1 MEFRGAFRRQVHV
14 DLRNIRLSGKLLQ
27 RTSVTISS
35 LPSELL
41 TPLILAFTVKRD
53 IAFKTRV
60 NESRVRADSPH
71 FSPHLVAALRL
82 KCKFPLIR

>member
-1 MEFRGAFRRQVHV
+1 MRFRGAFRGQVHL

-60 NESRVRADSPH
+60 NEIRPAGGQPPFLPATHRS
-71 FSPHLVAALRL
+71 LGL
-82 KCKFPLIR
+82 KCNFPLSQ